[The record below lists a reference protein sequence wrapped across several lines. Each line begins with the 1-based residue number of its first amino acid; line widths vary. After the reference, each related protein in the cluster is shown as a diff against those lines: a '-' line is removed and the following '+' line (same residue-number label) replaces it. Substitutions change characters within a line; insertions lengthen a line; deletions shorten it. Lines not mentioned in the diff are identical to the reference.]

1 MPLTHPAGA
10 LPFMAADSITGY
22 PLTGKDKEKN
32 TYLCTEAKL
41 KRECFPKNEN
51 EKVFDNMVTEKGD
64 NSTLAVCH
72 IDGNSMGIRIRKIM
86 SEITR
91 YEDAIPRMRKISIEI
106 AQVFMETFQAMTDY
120 METLAPVV
128 KSSAKTKLYRKIIV
142 AGDDITFV
150 CNGKLAV
157 PAVKYFL
164 ENIGEEKDYSACG
177 GIAYFNSHFPF
188 SDAYQVAEACCE
200 SAKKRAKEE
209 ENRGE
214 ENRIGN
220 FMDFQ
225 VCTNVRAANLDTYRD
240 KHYLSEQGLV
250 IARPYFVPTKKNRG
264 AMNEKNEKYSIARF
278 LYWGDFFHKMPRNKA
293 KDLRNV
299 IPMGKN
305 EREKELSFLESRGYK
320 ILVKEKEEY
329 RIWYDALEIMDL
341 FIGGNAENEN
351 ND

>member
-1 MPLTHPAGA
+1 
-10 LPFMAADSITGY
+10 
-22 PLTGKDKEKN
+22 
-32 TYLCTEAKL
+32 
-41 KRECFPKNEN
+41 
-51 EKVFDNMVTEKGD
+51 
-64 NSTLAVCH
+64 
-72 IDGNSMGIRIRKIM
+72 
-86 SEITR
+86 
-91 YEDAIPRMRKISIEI
+91 
-106 AQVFMETFQAMTDY
+106 METFQAMTDY
-120 METLAPVV
+120 METLASVV
-128 KSSAKTKLYRKIIV
+128 KPSAKTKLYRKIIV

-177 GIAYFNSHFPF
+177 GIAFFNSHFPF

-200 SAKKRAKEE
+200 NAKKRAKEE

-214 ENRIGN
+214 ESRIGN

-225 VCTNVRAANLDTYRD
+225 VCTNVRAANLDAYRD

-264 AMNEKNEKYSIARF
+264 AMNEKNEKYSIVH
-278 LYWGDFFHKMPRNKA
+278 LLCWGDFFHKMPRNKA

-320 ILVKEKEEY
+320 MLVKEKEEY